1 MAKITDW
8 KHFWISLISKV
19 FAAIIAIAIVLYSG
33 MVVDHQTLQ
42 WIPDYEQQSI
52 DEIILK
58 TELSQ
63 EDYDIIYK
71 QTGVTKIG
79 VDNLMNND
87 KLSLLIDLQK
97 QLFEHKEIIT
107 DMFAPFI
114 CQHEV
119 GDSLTTVPLRN
130 GDIIVTDT
138 THLSFFTIGHAAMV
152 IDAKNGLVL
161 NAIGYD
167 SKSQVMSI
175 DEMIDRPN
183 MIILRPKLSED
194 ECQNIVDY
202 ALTELHNK
210 DYSITVGILSD
221 KFPDEIQQTHCSHM
235 IWAAYKHAGI
245 DLDANGGAVVMPMD
259 LVGSEHVDII
269 QIYGFDL
276 NLYK

>member
-19 FAAIIAIAIVLYSG
+19 FAAIIAVVIVLYSG
-33 MVVDHQTLQ
+33 MVVDHQNLQ
-42 WIPDYEQQSI
+42 WVPDYEQKSI
-52 DEIILK
+52 DEIISK

-63 EDYDIIYK
+63 EDYDVIYQ
-71 QTGVTKIG
+71 QTGITKVG
-79 VDNLMNND
+79 VDSLLQND
-87 KLSLLIDLQK
+87 KLSLLQDLQK
-97 QLFEHKEIIT
+97 QLFEHKEVET
-107 DMFAPFI
+107 DMFAPFV
-114 CQHEV
+114 CQHGV
-119 GDSLTTVPLRN
+119 GESLTTVPLKN

-152 IDAKNGLVL
+152 VDAKNGLVL

-183 MIILRPKLSED
+183 MIILRPKLSEK
-194 ECQNIVDY
+194 ECQEVVDY

-221 KFPDEIQQTHCSHM
+221 KLPEEVEKTHCSHM
-235 IWAAYKHAGI
+235 IWAAYKHAEI

-259 LVGSEHVDII
+259 LVGSEYVDII

-276 NLYK
+276 ELYK

>member
-19 FAAIIAIAIVLYSG
+19 FAAIIAIGIVLYSG
-33 MVVDHQTLQ
+33 MIVDHQSLQ
-42 WIPDYEQQSI
+42 WVPDYEQQSI

-63 EDYDIIYK
+63 EDYDVIYK
-71 QTGVTKIG
+71 QTGITKVG
-79 VDNLMNND
+79 VDNLISND
-87 KLSLLIDLQK
+87 KLSLLVDLQK
-97 QLFEHKEIIT
+97 QLFEHKEVVT

-119 GDSLTTVPLRN
+119 GESLTTVPLRN

-175 DEMIDRPN
+175 DEMINRPN

-210 DYSITVGILSD
+210 DYSITVGILSE
-221 KFPDEIQQTHCSHM
+221 KFPDEIQKTHCSHM

-245 DLDANGGAVVMPMD
+245 DLDVNGGAVVMPMD
-259 LVGSEHVDII
+259 LVSSEYVDII

-276 NLYK
+276 DLYK